1 MGGHASSMV
10 STGNEGCASTDTF
23 DGIGGHVCVK
33 NTTLLV
39 LKKSLSEYKL
49 VKPKKV

>member
-23 DGIGGHVCVK
+23 DGIGGHVCV
-33 NTTLLV
+33 NTLCTNQKRCEIV
-39 LKKSLSEYKL
+39 RI
-49 VKPKKV
+49 

>member
-33 NTTLLV
+33 NTL
-39 LKKSLSEYKL
+39 YHGMY
-49 VKPKKV
+49 KPKKV

>member
-39 LKKSLSEYKL
+39 LLKKSLSEYK
-49 VKPKKV
+49 PKKV